1 MDTEIREG
9 LGPAHEPGDA
19 EKDGQIATDMAAAK
33 TDVDAGAEEPG
44 APEPETDTA
53 EAGSEADTAEP
64 NASDAGADAAETA
77 EAAAQD
83 ATAVRPTPDLTE
95 TQVVEKR
102 APQGRVA
109 QVAAKARGFLASHKR
124 PVAVVAALVVALVA
138 LLTVAGIHA
147 GSVPADDVVAADA
160 RTRVGAPDY
169 SGGKWGD
176 DAELEVGDVKVLSVR
191 KTQSA
196 IDPSAE
202 QFGASGYAQAEVS
215 VTFENGSVRA
225 TKTATLGYAKVAGM
239 WTAIGGEMDANA
251 AFEAREGVDEDAV
264 KANSA
269 ALLERAEQSL
279 HASGDG
285 SGASD
290 DGVGEKSLVGIYA
303 GGDFEVVSSD
313 FDTESQTDSLVLS
326 CKKAG
331 IYDEYSCQIGV
342 KFAFRPVN
350 GLWEI
355 VETDVPADAKTRS
368 FAPLAGTWT
377 GTFQSQETDG
387 AKCLA
392 ATNAPLTV
400 EITGQEGSS
409 DAQGTGARLVGT
421 VSGVAHFHAN
431 PQKDSQSCEGDAD
444 ISGAALTA
452 ELVPGGSNG
461 SDLAFSAQLPDQAG
475 GNVSVTLQFGTA
487 TDPSSVLAVVQTTYV
502 HEGSFL
508 FFPTSETLTYRDT
521 YVMRRQQ

>member
-19 EKDGQIATDMAAAK
+19 EKDGRAATDVAAAK

-44 APEPETDTA
+44 TPGPDTA
-53 EAGSEADTAEP
+53 EARSEADKVEP
-64 NASDAGADAAETA
+64 NASAADTDAAETA
-77 EAAAQD
+77 KAAAQD

-95 TQVVEKR
+95 TQVVEQR
-102 APQGRVA
+102 VPQGRVA
-109 QVAAKARGFLASHKR
+109 QAAEKARGFLASHKR
-124 PVAVVAALVVALVA
+124 PVAIVAVLAVALVA
-138 LLTVAGIHA
+138 LLTVAGIRA
-147 GSVPADDVVAADA
+147 GSVPANDVVAADA
-160 RTRVGAPDY
+160 RTRVSAPDY

-176 DAELEVGDVKVLSVR
+176 DAELEVSDVKVLSVR

-196 IDPSAE
+196 IDPSAA
-202 QFGASGYAQAEVS
+202 QFGASSYAQAEVS

-239 WTAIGGEMDANA
+239 WTAIGGETDTNA
-251 AFEAREGVDEDAV
+251 AFEAQEGVDEDAV

-279 HASGDG
+279 HASGDK
-285 SGASD
+285 SEPAAD

-303 GGDFEVVSSD
+303 GGDFEVLSSD
-313 FDTESQTDSLVLS
+313 FDAEGQTDSLVLS
-326 CKKAG
+326 CKKTG
-331 IYDEYSCQIGV
+331 TYDEYACQIGV

-368 FAPLAGTWT
+368 FAPLVGTWT
-377 GTFQSQETDG
+377 GTFQSQETGG

-400 EITGQEGSS
+400 DITGQEGSR
-409 DAQGTGARLVGT
+409 DAQGTGARLIGT

-431 PQKDSQSCEGDAD
+431 PQKDSQGCEGDAGF
-444 ISGAALTA
+444 SGAALTA

-521 YVMRRQQ
+521 YVLRRQQ